1 VAAPPTTRSRHQRFR
16 PDIEGLRAV
25 AVLGVV
31 FYHAGVGFLPG
42 GFVGVDVFY
51 VISGFLITDLLW
63 RETDRSGRVDFKA
76 FYARR
81 ARRLLPASIVVIVAT
96 IAWSAAV
103 LPPLDLRS
111 VWQDGLYCAV
121 YIGNF
126 RFAATGTNYLADI
139 TPSPF
144 QHFWSLGVE
153 EQFYLLWPLLL
164 VAASLAWR
172 RSRPS
177 RGFATLG
184 LTMIVA
190 ISLFLS
196 VQLTRSNQPVAF
208 FLLPSRAWEL
218 AVGGLVALGSPAL
231 RRLPTEAGAF
241 ASWAGVAAILLACF
255 SFGAH
260 TAFPGYAAALPV
272 GGAAL
277 VIAGGLVT
285 DGRGATRV
293 LGHSG
298 MRAVG
303 RISYSWYLWHYP
315 VLVLVPIE
323 IGHHLSVAAMS
334 GLALGSGLLAVLTF
348 RFVEEPGRRARWMT
362 ASPTHSLSAGLA
374 LSAAGILAC
383 AGAAWSIPS
392 LHGHGQ
398 APVAVIHPP
407 GTTSHPGAPVAADPV
422 LTALAADRRQVVAAV
437 AASATER
444 SVPANLSPPLSAASA
459 SEAPPMVDGC
469 LLSYKSSSVA
479 YGCLFG
485 DTTASRSIVLFGD
498 SHAAMWFPAVDAWA
512 NANSYRLY
520 VWTKAACPPVRIT
533 LFSPV
538 LNRTWTECTQ
548 WYSEVISAISS
559 THPAM
564 VVIGIAPNYDAAYD
578 VVQNGGPW
586 LSGLSSTVT
595 SIRQA
600 GARVVVLG
608 STPSPP
614 QSIPDCLSGRLDD
627 IPGCQFSPVGQRVS
641 GGGLVGVDQAGNR
654 AESASVTSA
663 GGQFLDLVPL
673 FCTPAVCD
681 VVVDNVLVFRD
692 NSHVT
697 VTYANYLS
705 PLIGAQM
712 TATLSKP

>member
-1 VAAPPTTRSRHQRFR
+1 MAAPPTPRPRHNRFR

-25 AVLGVV
+25 AVLAVV

-63 RETDRSGRVDFKA
+63 RETDRSGRVDFGA

-81 ARRLLPASIVVIVAT
+81 ARRLLPAAIVVIVAT
-96 IAWSAAV
+96 IAWAAAV

-111 VWQDGLYCAV
+111 VWKDGLYCAIYV
-121 YIGNF
+121 GNF
-126 RFAATGTNYLADI
+126 RFAATGTNYLADT

-164 VAASLAWR
+164 VLASLAWR
-172 RSRPS
+172 RRQPS
-177 RGFATLG
+177 RQSAILG
-184 LTMIVA
+184 LTVIAAVSM
-190 ISLFLS
+190 FLS
-196 VQLTRSNQPVAF
+196 IQLTRSDQPVAF

-218 AVGGLVALGSPAL
+218 AAGGLIALAAPTL
-231 RRLPTEAGAF
+231 RRVPAMAGAA
-241 ASWAGVAAILLACF
+241 ASWAGVAAILIACV

-260 TAFPGYAAALPV
+260 TAFPGYAALLPV
-272 GGAAL
+272 LGAAL
-277 VIAGGLVT
+277 VIAGGLVSA
-285 DGRGATRV
+285 GQGATRL
-293 LGHSG
+293 LGRTG
-298 MRAVG
+298 MKAVG

-315 VLVLVPIE
+315 VLVLVPLE
-323 IGHHLSVAAMS
+323 IGHRLPVPAMS
-334 GLALGSGLLAVLTF
+334 ALALGSGLLAIATF

-374 LSAAGILAC
+374 LSGAGVLAC
-383 AGAAWSIPS
+383 AGAAWTIPS

-398 APVAVIHPP
+398 APVAVIHQP
-407 GTTSHPGAPVAADPV
+407 GTTARPGATVPSDPV
-422 LTALAADRRQVVAAV
+422 LTALAADQQQVIAAV
-437 AASATER
+437 SASATQR
-444 SVPANLSPPLSAASA
+444 RVPANLSPPLSAASS

-469 LLSYKSSSVA
+469 LVSYKSTSVA

-498 SHAAMWFPAVDAWA
+498 SHAAMWFPAIDAWA

-538 LNRTWTECTQ
+538 LKRTWTECTQ
-548 WYSEVISAISS
+548 WYSAAMAAISS
-559 THPAM
+559 THPAL
-564 VVIGIAPNYDAAYD
+564 VVVGIAPNYDAAYD

-595 SIRQA
+595 GVRQA
-600 GARVVVLG
+600 GGRVLVIG

-627 IPGCQFSPVGQRVS
+627 IPGCQFSPLGRRVS

-654 AESASVTSA
+654 AESAAVTAA
-663 GGQFLDLVPL
+663 GGQFLDVVPL
-673 FCTPAVCD
+673 FCTSAVCD
-681 VVVDNVLVFRD
+681 VVVDNLLVYRD

-697 VTYANYLS
+697 VPYANYLA
-705 PLIGAQM
+705 PLIGTKM
-712 TATLSKP
+712 TATLSGR